1 MKWVGAWRSL
11 VAHLNGVQGQG
22 KKLWPFLYAGF
33 RPNPLFWRDLLPFQE
48 LQELRTSRAISVNG
62 GEKSDTKTDTVKQP
76 YFSLPKNMI
85 DYERFSF
92 VTGEKQE
99 ADL

>member
-1 MKWVGAWRSL
+1 M
-11 VAHLNGVQGQG
+11 
-22 KKLWPFLYAGF
+22 
-33 RPNPLFWRDLLPFQE
+33 
-48 LQELRTSRAISVNG
+48 VNG